1 MKKTSKEESVRKTNV
16 IEFAIELVSFWDD
29 YYGFSQSSLLEE
41 AGGKEKVIHGIVRDI
56 LSHETEAI
64 KDGLQVVADEND
76 YMSTQAQEI
85 LDRLINLE
93 MQINQ

>member
-29 YYGFSQSSLLEE
+29 YYGFFQSSLLEE
-41 AGGKEKVIHGIVRDI
+41 AGGKEKVIHGIVWDI

-64 KDGLQVVADEND
+64 KDGLQAVTDEKD
-76 YMSTQAQEI
+76 YMSAQAEEMLEQ
-85 LDRLINLE
+85 LNNLE
-93 MQINQ
+93 IRI